1 MTVKLQLCTT
11 LVTCLSLFST
21 FIVQSFIW
29 TVFQSIF
36 FSSRG
41 SSVAELELLYINFLL
56 TKREGRMEEY

>member
-56 TKREGRMEEY
+56 TKREGHMEEY